1 MKNISKILI
10 LSAMALALGA
20 CSNIERSR
28 NLDDAKVSGNT
39 LAQQVC
45 STCHGLNGQS
55 INPTFPS
62 LAAQSKDYLSAEMT
76 EFKEHSR
83 RDPAAQAF
91 MWGIAR
97 NFTDKQIVELS
108 DYFSKQTPLPNRAY
122 SDPALLPMGKK
133 VYDEG
138 ALENGVPGCS
148 GCHGVNAEGLG
159 PIPRLAGQ
167 HADYLYKQLM
177 IFGSDYDE
185 VEAKHED
192 ELERGHG
199 AVMEI
204 MAHGLTNQQKLA
216 VATYL
221 QSLK

>member
-10 LSAMALALGA
+10 LSAMALSLGA

-55 INPTFPS
+55 INPTFPN

-76 EFKEHSR
+76 EFKEHTR
-83 RDPAAQAF
+83 RDLAAQSF
-91 MWGIAR
+91 MWGVAR

-138 ALENGVPGCS
+138 ALENGVPGCN